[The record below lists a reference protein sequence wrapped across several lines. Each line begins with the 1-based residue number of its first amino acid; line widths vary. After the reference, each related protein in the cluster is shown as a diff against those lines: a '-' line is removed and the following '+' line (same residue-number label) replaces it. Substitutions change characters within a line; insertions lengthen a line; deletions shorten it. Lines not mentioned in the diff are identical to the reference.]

1 MLSRDCAIL
10 DILNAGQKVTSIAAS
25 FNSDPIDL
33 GSFIE
38 AILFLPVTAH
48 AGTTPTLDAKIQYSS
63 DKINWADSGDAAT
76 QVTTTN
82 SLTFKK
88 LTANFGK
95 WVRVV
100 FTIGGTASPTYTV
113 TPSIAA
119 KN

>member
-1 MLSRDCAIL
+1 MLSRDSAIL
-10 DILNAGQKVTSIAAS
+10 DILNKGNKVTSIAAS

-33 GSFIE
+33 GSFLE

-48 AGTTPTLDAKIQYSS
+48 SGTTPTLDAKIQYSP
-63 DKINWADSGDAAT
+63 DKVNWVDSGDAAT
-76 QVTTTN
+76 QVTTTDAT
-82 SLTFKK
+82 TFKK
-88 LTANFGK
+88 LSANFGK

-113 TPSIAA
+113 TPSIAT